1 MVDIFDKILIHF
13 SMKSVRTLRLLSL
26 LGFLLLIAPFYDQ
39 CNGRGM
45 KKAEAPAE
53 EVMVDTIAIEL
64 PTVKNNNSIEQNPIA
79 KDSVVDVETIETPF
93 YQKAY
98 ELIDDENNQ
107 NAFELANVS
116 SVYFEG
122 SFAEFK
128 EELSKD
134 FKKHKYDGLSLFV
147 RSFSFVFIVFITFSI
162 LILSLLKRVKWV
174 YKLSFLN
181 IFLILLTLICI
192 LFFDDL
198 FETYKQIKWGYYAFT
213 LVQIG
218 IFHTSKSQISTSKL

>member
-1 MVDIFDKILIHF
+1 
-13 SMKSVRTLRLLSL
+13 MKSNHSLRLSSL
-26 LGFLLLIAPFYDQ
+26 LGFLLLMTPFYDQ

-45 KKAEAPAE
+45 KKAEPAAE
-53 EVMVDTIAIEL
+53 EVMIDTTAVES
-64 PTVKNNNSIEQNPIA
+64 PTVKNNIPIVEDNIV
-79 KDSVVDVETIETPF
+79 KDSIVTVEKIEIPF

-98 ELIDDENNQ
+98 EFIDYENNQ
-107 NAFELANVS
+107 NAFELANMS
-116 SVYFEG
+116 TVYFEG

-162 LILSLLKRVKWV
+162 LILSFSKKIKWV
-174 YKLSFLN
+174 LKLSIVNLS
-181 IFLILLTLICI
+181 LILITLICI

-218 IFHTSKSQISTSKL
+218 IFYTSKFQPRPSVTP

>member
-1 MVDIFDKILIHF
+1 MLIKQIY
-13 SMKSVRTLRLLSL
+13 MKSIPRLRLLSL
-26 LGFLLLIAPFYDQ
+26 LGLLLLIAPFYDQ
-39 CNGRGM
+39 CNGRGL
-45 KKAEAPAE
+45 KKAQVSAE
-53 EVMVDTIAIEL
+53 EVMVDTTAIDSN
-64 PTVKNNNSIEQNPIA
+64 PVFDDNPIVQNA
-79 KDSVVDVETIETPF
+79 IVKDSVVDVEIIETPF
-93 YQKAY
+93 YVKAY
-98 ELIDDENNQ
+98 EFIDDENNQ
-107 NAFELANVS
+107 NAFELANIS
-116 SVYFEG
+116 SIYFEA

-147 RSFSFVFIVFITFSI
+147 RSFSFFFIVLIAFSI
-162 LILSLLKRVKWV
+162 LILSFLRRVKWV

-181 IFLILLTLICI
+181 IFLILITLICI

-218 IFHTSKSQISTSKL
+218 ILYNSKPNLKSVI

>member
-1 MVDIFDKILIHF
+1 
-13 SMKSVRTLRLLSL
+13 
-26 LGFLLLIAPFYDQ
+26 
-39 CNGRGM
+39 M

-53 EVMVDTIAIEL
+53 EVMVDTIAIEA

-107 NAFELANVS
+107 NAFELATVS

-134 FKKHKYDGLSLFV
+134 FKTHK
-147 RSFSFVFIVFITFSI
+147 
-162 LILSLLKRVKWV
+162 
-174 YKLSFLN
+174 
-181 IFLILLTLICI
+181 
-192 LFFDDL
+192 
-198 FETYKQIKWGYYAFT
+198 
-213 LVQIG
+213 
-218 IFHTSKSQISTSKL
+218 

>member
-1 MVDIFDKILIHF
+1 MNFF
-13 SMKSVRTLRLLSL
+13 MKSIRILRLFSL
-26 LGFLLLIAPFYDQ
+26 LGFLLLIAPFYDS
-39 CNGRGM
+39 CG

-53 EVMVDTIAIEL
+53 EVMIDTTAIES
-64 PTVKNNNSIEQNPIA
+64 PTKINIPILEEKELIINEDSIAEI
-79 KDSVVDVETIETPF
+79 KVEETAF
-93 YQKAY
+93 YLKAYKFIDDEETLNAY
-98 ELIDDENNQ
+98 EL
-107 NAFELANVS
+107 ANIS

-147 RSFSFVFIVFITFSI
+147 RSFSFVFLVFITFSI

-181 IFLILLTLICI
+181 IFLILITLICI

-218 IFHTSKSQISTSKL
+218 ILYTSKYQIANPIAPQSLRL